1 MNKILKYL
9 DLSLPAFFYDNLI
22 SFGVLFILFLVALIG
37 LRKILKLVFNKILKF
52 EKLNK
57 YHQKIKALKTFL
69 MFLTKIV
76 LWTGSLTIIG
86 FSCYAIVKDINIY
99 NFLLSQIAKIPAN
112 FWYNLLISFGKIIA
126 LVIFSKYF
134 IRYANL
140 LLKKG
145 KQKLLEY
152 KNVCKNDES
161 IKLVFNHLNRIV
173 KFGVILTIANISLFL
188 LISNSEI
195 LTVSRLILKLFFIIN
210 IGLLIVSVFK
220 ATVEIIDAISEKYA
234 TKKGVGD
241 YYKEL
246 HYLVPVFKRT
256 VEYIIYTLTASVTIV
271 QFEALTTLSQYV
283 FSTVQSIGLW
293 FVARLLIAICNL
305 FIDRN
310 YLNEKIEGEILQR
323 NKTIYPIFKTLISV
337 VIYFIIILI
346 ILNLFG
352 FNPLPLLAGAGILS
366 MVLGLG
372 AQNIINDILTGF
384 IIIME
389 NNYKVG
395 DIVEINDMPCEIEEI
410 SLRTTKVRAEDG
422 KVIILRNGDIKQVVN
437 HSSKFTNAMVN
448 IGIDKDSNLTHVYD
462 VLESLSKE
470 LFNQN
475 DDMLEPMENR
485 GVVDFLGPEIII
497 RTITKCKAGKNLAV
511 KRIIRK
517 AILLRFRQENIKI
530 PFDVRVKVLNKGD

>member
-1 MNKILKYL
+1 MENFLNDL
-9 DLSLPAFFYDNLI
+9 NLSLPSFFYDNLI
-22 SFGVLFILFLVALIG
+22 SFGVVFILFMVALIG
-37 LRKILKLVFNKILKF
+37 FRKILKLIFKKISKI
-52 EKLNK
+52 EKLKK
-57 YHQKIKALKTFL
+57 YHQNIKHLNRFL

-76 LWTGSLTIIG
+76 LWLGSLSIIG
-86 FSCYAIVKDINIY
+86 LSVYCIYKNINIY
-99 NFLLSQIAKIPAN
+99 NSLLTQIAKIPSD
-112 FWYNLLISFGKIIA
+112 FWNNLLINLGKIIL
-126 LVIFSKYF
+126 LVFFSKYF

-140 LLKKG
+140 LLEKG

-152 KNVCKNDES
+152 KNVTKNDES
-161 IKLVFNHLNRIV
+161 IETVFTHLNRIV
-173 KFGVILTIANISLFL
+173 KFGVILTIINIALFL
-188 LISNSEI
+188 LISHAQI
-195 LTVSRLILKLFFIIN
+195 LSVGRLILKLFFIVN
-210 IGLLIVSVFK
+210 VGLLIVSIFK
-220 ATVEIIDAISEKYA
+220 ATVETIDAISEQYA

-256 VEYIIYTLTASVTIV
+256 VEYIIYTLTASATIV

-283 FSTVQSIGLW
+283 LSLVQSIGLL

-310 YLNEKIEGEILQR
+310 YLNSKIEVEILQR
-323 NKTIYPIFKTLISV
+323 NKTIYPILKTLLSV
-337 VIYFIIILI
+337 IIHFVIVML
-346 ILNLFG
+346 ILNSFG

-395 DIVEINDMPCEIEEI
+395 DIVEINDLSCEIEEI

-422 KVIILRNGDIKQVVN
+422 KVIILRNGEIKQVVN
-437 HSSKFTNAMVN
+437 HSYKFTNAMVN
-448 IGIDKDSNLTHVYD
+448 IGIDKDSDLSHVFK
-462 VLESLSKE
+462 VLETLSQE
-470 LFNQN
+470 LYDQY

-485 GVVDFLGPEIII
+485 GVIDFLGPEIII
-497 RTITKCKAGKNLAV
+497 RTITKCKAGKYLIV
-511 KRIIRK
+511 KRIIK
-517 AILLRFRQENIKI
+517 QAIILRFRDENIKI
-530 PFDVRVKVLNKGD
+530 PFDVRVKVLNKGN

>member
-1 MNKILKYL
+1 M
-9 DLSLPAFFYDNLI
+9 
-22 SFGVLFILFLVALIG
+22 
-37 LRKILKLVFNKILKF
+37 
-52 EKLNK
+52 
-57 YHQKIKALKTFL
+57 
-69 MFLTKIV
+69 
-76 LWTGSLTIIG
+76 
-86 FSCYAIVKDINIY
+86 
-99 NFLLSQIAKIPAN
+99 
-112 FWYNLLISFGKIIA
+112 
-126 LVIFSKYF
+126 
-134 IRYANL
+134 
-140 LLKKG
+140 
-145 KQKLLEY
+145 
-152 KNVCKNDES
+152 ES
-161 IKLVFNHLNRIV
+161 
-173 KFGVILTIANISLFL
+173 
-188 LISNSEI
+188 
-195 LTVSRLILKLFFIIN
+195 
-210 IGLLIVSVFK
+210 
-220 ATVEIIDAISEKYA
+220 D
-234 TKKGVGD
+234 
-241 YYKEL
+241 
-246 HYLVPVFKRT
+246 
-256 VEYIIYTLTASVTIV
+256 
-271 QFEALTTLSQYV
+271 
-283 FSTVQSIGLW
+283 
-293 FVARLLIAICNL
+293 AICNL